1 MNDASIKSRG
11 KQQQF
16 ACSDVL
22 QSWVG
27 APGRAVLAPQIK
39 KSDHVFLPTIA
50 ARQLLSIITHTSGA
64 AVIRASRW
72 LAPSS
77 GEEFGS
83 PQPGCLL
90 FFCFFF
96 VYSGLPH
103 GLTGVAEGWEAEAH
117 FRQTCQRGIMG
128 AHIALFILLSL
139 EIDTHPPKKCLYM
152 LSAIAES
159 YALLCSSQLVHNF

>member
-1 MNDASIKSRG
+1 MTFHR
-11 KQQQF
+11 
-16 ACSDVL
+16 
-22 QSWVG
+22 VG
-27 APGRAVLAPQIK
+27 LERRAVLAPQIK

-83 PQPGCLL
+83 PQPGCLR

-117 FRQTCQRGIMG
+117 FRQTCQHRMMG

-139 EIDTHPPKKCLYM
+139 EIGTHPPQKKCLYM
-152 LSAIAES
+152 LSAIAVPNHMHY
-159 YALLCSSQLVHNF
+159 YALLNWSTTSK